1 MSERWKRRKFIAK
14 IVVGIL
20 TCTVPLG
27 LYFYDNRE
35 QEIGT
40 PVTESSESSESSD
53 DSLPTVSI
61 SSIYVSDVAMDVPA
75 VFEIAVEVGGVSN
88 QPARKLNVILD
99 FGRAEVQVCDFTPKQ
114 AIRKFIEDDKSYRR
128 LEIEEL
134 RQGETLYIR
143 CLISSPEFKRV
154 VVEGTG
160 IFRGISI
167 DFAEYQANL
176 FDEPIGF
183 WSKLFRVFIA
193 FLVAMLCLRI
203 FLLVFR

>member
-1 MSERWKRRKFIAK
+1 MSKRWNRRNVIAIIFVGVVTG
-14 IVVGIL
+14 IV
-20 TCTVPLG
+20 VPLG
-27 LYFYDNRE
+27 IYFYDNRE

-40 PVTESSESSESSD
+40 PTTKSSVSSD
-53 DSLPTVSI
+53 DSLPTISI

-75 VFEIAVEVGGVSN
+75 VFEIGVEVGGVSN
-88 QPARKLNVILD
+88 LPARKLNVILD

-114 AIRKFIEDDKSYRR
+114 AIKNFTNDDKSYRR

-134 RQGETLYIR
+134 RQEETLHIR
-143 CLISSPEFKRV
+143 CLISSPEFKKV

-160 IFRGISI
+160 IHRGISI

-183 WSKLFRVFIA
+183 WSGLWRTFIA
-193 FLVAMLCLRI
+193 FLVAMICLKI
-203 FLLVFR
+203 IGLVLRNF